1 MDRSIAIDL
10 QRHFDHI
17 SVQYYDIVDRLWYD
31 VGYYHK
37 REAEFVRLQLP
48 EALDLSIDA
57 GCGPGRHT
65 AILAGASR
73 RVLAMDISRAMLCLV
88 RNGPAFRSERV
99 DLVQADVRNLP
110 FKAGVADVI
119 LTLEVLEHLPGKEKD
134 VLNTLIEFRRVMKLG
149 GSLIAEAPLAR
160 HAWWRLLRIR
170 PASGK
175 EIDHATRMELYEKSP
190 LTVQNFYD
198 DEVVESLLRRSGFRR
213 DAKAYIRVLPAGVIE
228 RHPRLDLVDRFLERL
243 PIVNRLARETI
254 WMMRRTTAGR

>member
-119 LTLEVLEHLPGKEKD
+119 LTLEVLEHLPDEM
-134 VLNTLIEFRRVMKLG
+134 FRRTL
-149 GSLIAEAPLAR
+149 
-160 HAWWRLLRIR
+160 
-170 PASGK
+170 
-175 EIDHATRMELYEKSP
+175 
-190 LTVQNFYD
+190 
-198 DEVVESLLRRSGFRR
+198 DELRRVARKYILISVPYKENLRR
-213 DAKAYIRVLPAGVIE
+213 GRTQGT
-228 RHPRLDLVDRFLERL
+228 RT
-243 PIVNRLARETI
+243 NR
-254 WMMRRTTAGR
+254 